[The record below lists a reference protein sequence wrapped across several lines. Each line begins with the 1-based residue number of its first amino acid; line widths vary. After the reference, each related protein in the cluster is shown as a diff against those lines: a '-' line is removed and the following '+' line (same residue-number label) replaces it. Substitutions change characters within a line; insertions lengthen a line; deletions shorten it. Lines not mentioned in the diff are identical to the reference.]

1 MCQGAAIIRAGFF
14 SAPDL
19 SECDQVVPV
28 FVPVVATRSSNVK
41 DDAAFCRCTPTRH
54 PLDLAS
60 VTVVN

>member
-1 MCQGAAIIRAGFF
+1 MQDSCRIVLEA
-14 SAPDL
+14 APDL

-28 FVPVVATRSSNVK
+28 FVPVVATLSSNVK